1 MHIPLIYKR
10 IASQRIKFS
19 KHDDNTKQD
28 TAAHII
34 LSLEHYS
41 SIYVW
46 QRYFFR
52 QRYFYFSTILL

>member
-10 IASQRIKFS
+10 IASQWRKFS
-19 KHDDNTKQD
+19 KHDDNTKQG
-28 TAAHII
+28 TAAHLF

-41 SIYVW
+41 SIFVW